1 MSSPDL
7 IHMLGNISQ
16 SFIPVQSLMSGLGYI
31 LGLSMLISGFFRL
44 TKIHKYSQERM
55 AVPVSFILGG
65 AMLIYLPTSVEVLST
80 TFFGTSNALEYTEYN
95 PYDINSI
102 MQVMIQTA
110 GMIWFVRG
118 SVLLIQSSEPRE
130 QHGMKGLV
138 FVFAGIIALNFE
150 MTLVAVESMVTYI
163 INLTK

>member
-1 MSSPDL
+1 
-7 IHMLGNISQ
+7 
-16 SFIPVQSLMSGLGYI
+16 
-31 LGLSMLISGFFRL
+31 
-44 TKIHKYSQERM
+44 M

-65 AMLIYLPTSVEVLST
+65 AVLIYLPTSVEVLST

-102 MQVMIQTA
+102 IQVMIQTA

-118 SVLLIQSSEPRE
+118 SVLLVQSSEPKE
-130 QHGMKGLV
+130 QHGIKGLV

-150 MTLVAVESMVTYI
+150 MTLVAVESMLTYLINVT
-163 INLTK
+163 K